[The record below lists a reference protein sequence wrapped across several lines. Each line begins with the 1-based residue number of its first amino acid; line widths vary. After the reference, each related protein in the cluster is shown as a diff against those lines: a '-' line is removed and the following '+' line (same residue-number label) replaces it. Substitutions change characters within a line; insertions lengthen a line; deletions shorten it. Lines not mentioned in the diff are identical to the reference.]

1 MPQMECERK
10 PASRRQQGKAQD
22 RDDPFGLDEDDR
34 AGRNERGFSEHD
46 LRDMD
51 RGHSA
56 PKDRNNFERPAP
68 YRDAPSPASVGDDSD
83 SDDFD
88 WKTLSNEN
96 GPGLPSVGNGNDL
109 GDLDDFNPSDDKAHD
124 DFYS

>member
-10 PASRRQQGKAQD
+10 PSSRRQQRKTQD
-22 RDDPFGLDEDDR
+22 RDDPFGLDDVDG
-34 AGRNERGFSEHD
+34 AGQEKRGFSEQD

-51 RGHSA
+51 RGHSTA
-56 PKDRNNFERPAP
+56 DDRDSYERPAP
-68 YRDAPSPASVGDDSD
+68 YRDAPSPEDVGDSD

-88 WKTLSNEN
+88 WKSLSNDTS
-96 GPGLPSVGNGNDL
+96 GPGLPAAGNGNDL

-124 DFYS
+124 DFY